1 MPRKEKT
8 MSTAYKKMTSHGS
21 IKYPGGN
28 EEGAWY

>member
-21 IKYPGGN
+21 ITLDYDTEK
-28 EEGAWY
+28 EE